1 MTEGLKNIN
10 KSKENS
16 KKCSSNLQKGKEKSR
31 AMKQKTNK
39 KKKPTKYK
47 MAILS
52 SYISIITLNDLNISI
67 KRQRLVDQNFKK
79 ITQLYTNYKKSLQI
93 QRHRLKIKGYKKIYH
108 TIIQTLKI
116 KQGWLY

>member
-16 KKCSSNLQKGKEKSR
+16 KKCSSNLQKGKEKR

-67 KRQRLVDQNFKK
+67 KRQRLADQNF
-79 ITQLYTNYKKSLQI
+79 
-93 QRHRLKIKGYKKIYH
+93 
-108 TIIQTLKI
+108 
-116 KQGWLY
+116 

>member
-16 KKCSSNLQKGKEKSR
+16 KKYSSNLQKGKEKSR

-67 KRQRLVDQNFKK
+67 RLGRDWQIRIFKK
-79 ITQLYTNYKKSLQI
+79 SPNYILTT
-93 QRHRLKIKGYKKIYH
+93 RNHYKYKDI
-108 TIIQTLKI
+108 
-116 KQGWLY
+116 G